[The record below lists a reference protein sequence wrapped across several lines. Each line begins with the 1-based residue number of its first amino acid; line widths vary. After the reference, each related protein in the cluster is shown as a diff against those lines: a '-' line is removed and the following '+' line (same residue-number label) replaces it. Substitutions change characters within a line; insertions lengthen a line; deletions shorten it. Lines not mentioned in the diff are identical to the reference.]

1 MSVLDTIKE
10 AEAVAQQKKTGAA
23 QQARETVAK
32 AQEDA
37 REKARDIRD
46 NARKEADA
54 LLAETRS
61 RLAGEIRDAV
71 DQSRKA
77 DEAAARSA

>member
-1 MSVLDTIKE
+1 M
-10 AEAVAQQKKTGAA
+10 Q
-23 QQARETVAK
+23 
-32 AQEDA
+32 
-37 REKARDIRD
+37 
-46 NARKEADA
+46 EADA

-77 DEAAARSA
+77 DEAAARSAEENLAQAVSFIVERIEKQ